1 MFFWDSEVGKYDVK
15 RSIFT
20 PSTSLGRHN
29 LFFKNNVV
37 IWRFFFKFRTKLE
50 RNPFF
55 SDLDTDDE
63 SISGSELKK
72 RIKELLRIKGS
83 VQKELMSLEKR
94 R

>member
-1 MFFWDSEVGKYDVK
+1 MLYFVSLLFYYNGKIFFYFVQIMIIIVK
-15 RSIFT
+15 LIT
-20 PSTSLGRHN
+20 
-29 LFFKNNVV
+29 
-37 IWRFFFKFRTKLE
+37 
-50 RNPFF
+50 FF

>member
-1 MFFWDSEVGKYDVK
+1 MLYFVSLLFYYNGKIFFYFVQIMIIIVKLMPQFKIKKY
-15 RSIFT
+15 IF
-20 PSTSLGRHN
+20 
-29 LFFKNNVV
+29 F
-37 IWRFFFKFRTKLE
+37 E
-50 RNPFF
+50 
-55 SDLDTDDE
+55 DLDTDDE